1 MALCF
6 HHAWVSWKVS
16 FLFFLNVLI
25 VIISDF
31 VVLTILSLHR
41 VFYFEINLLLAILVS
56 VFLPG
61 SICSSQHD
69 LNSVKNILCVFSPH
83 SRAASGQLLK
93 HLLWAKWTHEHCLEW
108 LRSAPAA
115 MQPYHNIDIS
125 CKTWVQVYYHYRLF
139 CSLFNFFF
147 PFFHFKSQWW
157 HLQMSRI
164 VWTTLQKRGPRG
176 KLLIQLFQIISLS
189 VDESV
194 NICSSIPNTRGMP
207 FSTLQALDTLTS
219 ASTAAKL

>member
-16 FLFFLNVLI
+16 FLFLLNVLI

-147 PFFHFKSQWW
+147 PFFHFMRKNC
-157 HLQMSRI
+157 LQ
-164 VWTTLQKRGPRG
+164 VPRANDDIFKCLVLSEQHYKKEG
-176 KLLIQLFQIISLS
+176 QEENYWFNFFRSFLCQSMNQLIFVALFPTPEECHS
-189 VDESV
+189 
-194 NICSSIPNTRGMP
+194 PHYRP
-207 FSTLQALDTLTS
+207 
-219 ASTAAKL
+219 